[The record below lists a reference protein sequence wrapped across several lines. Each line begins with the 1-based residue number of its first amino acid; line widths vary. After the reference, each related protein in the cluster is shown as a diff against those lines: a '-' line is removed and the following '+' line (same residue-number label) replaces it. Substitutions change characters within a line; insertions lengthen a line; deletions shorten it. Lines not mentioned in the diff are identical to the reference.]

1 MINTASVAAVPP
13 PGGTDGVSKHGVPA
27 LPRGMQSDLE
37 QRGANIHAGVL
48 CPGFVDTQIFNAE
61 RNRPG
66 AEQTQADTED
76 PEYQQVKAMLANGKS
91 PAEIADYVFTAMAN
105 KQFYMLPHPAWDD
118 FVSSRTKQILA
129 RRGVATMDMM
139 AMLERSAE
147 GEQF

>member
-1 MINTASVAAVPP
+1 
-13 PGGTDGVSKHGVPA
+13 
-27 LPRGMQSDLE
+27 
-37 QRGANIHAGVL
+37 
-48 CPGFVDTQIFNAE
+48 
-61 RNRPG
+61 
-66 AEQTQADTED
+66 
-76 PEYQQVKAMLANGKS
+76 MLANGKS